1 MFYRPEEGDNFA
13 YGFMDSGMEALQKRG
28 ATCIL
33 CNNAWTIWSGMLAK
47 GMGMTGEAVKAD
59 LAANMLPGVTVV
71 PAMVIAIGKAQE
83 HALAYMKTETLSA
96 VNRSPVLW
104 RAT

>member
-1 MFYRPEEGDNFA
+1 
-13 YGFMDSGMEALQKRG
+13 
-28 ATCIL
+28 
-33 CNNAWTIWSGMLAK
+33 MLAK

-83 HALAYMKTETLSA
+83 RGLAYMKM
-96 VNRSPVLW
+96 
-104 RAT
+104 